1 MKERGMEEVGKD
13 VMPEGKEIEV
23 NIGKIMPKEQEIKEN
38 SGEIMPEE
46 REPERGSDKTAQSK
60 KQKEGGKRKNRLWNS
75 RKFQNV
81 MCLTGALLIVLSV
94 MGELLL
100 FGVMDMDDDFSS
112 YAVGDV
118 LAEVMTTSG
127 YTDSQIYKD
136 ALFVEA
142 TSLATQAHARQLFE
156 TDGRYDEDKMID
168 LAYVSM
174 RNEGVPET
182 GITYRIGDLLRW
194 KRSEFVTQWL
204 IPQQFDAVYEKKQK
218 DPYDIVN
225 YEELNAI
232 LMNAAGVTIQKECV
246 YYELA
251 LPTDGKSLYLHAGD
265 LCCGDVQ
272 LLCGSGRST
281 GQSWY
286 CRGESCCRSGIQ

>member
-1 MKERGMEEVGKD
+1 MKEWGMEEVGKD

-142 TSLATQAHARQLFE
+142 ASLATQAHARQLFE

-204 IPQQFDAVYEKKQK
+204 IPQQFDAVYEKT
-218 DPYDIVN
+218 
-225 YEELNAI
+225 ER
-232 LMNAAGVTIQKECV
+232 
-246 YYELA
+246 
-251 LPTDGKSLYLHAGD
+251 SL
-265 LCCGDVQ
+265 
-272 LLCGSGRST
+272 
-281 GQSWY
+281 
-286 CRGESCCRSGIQ
+286 